1 MDELDF
7 IEIVIDMEFSIL
19 FNLSIPGTYLT
30 PSSAGS
36 LLSMPGWQTS
46 KQHYRQ
52 LFNGYISDLAM
63 AKYADL

>member
-36 LLSMPGWQTS
+36 
-46 KQHYRQ
+46 
-52 LFNGYISDLAM
+52 
-63 AKYADL
+63 